1 MGMVSAAGDRI
12 RPICDRFWLFSI
24 AGIALAVVGFI
35 LVSIVV
41 NGKMPEGAGE
51 LFSASIM
58 GLLMIVQ
65 KVIEAQ
71 STRRLTDA
79 LHQSSPHGSAATG
92 KEDDPIH
99 QIEDAA

>member
-1 MGMVSAAGDRI
+1 MSISALGDRI

-24 AGIALAVVGFI
+24 AGIALGVIAVIVG
-35 LVSIVV
+35 SVV
-41 NGKMPEGAGE
+41 IRGKMPEGGGE
-51 LFSASIM
+51 LLTGATT

-71 STRRLTDA
+71 GTRRLTDA
-79 LHQSSPHGSAATG
+79 LHQSTPQTQTATG

-99 QIEDAA
+99 LEGTT